1 MFDKVIFVS
10 AKESI
15 RLERLM
21 NRNGI
26 SKEDAETYNSMEEK
40 IKKAI
45 IIIAVILGSFIV
57 LLLALYLSKYGLSS
71 NKLIKIITP
80 EEIIF

>member
-1 MFDKVIFVS
+1 
-10 AKESI
+10 
-15 RLERLM
+15 
-21 NRNGI
+21 
-26 SKEDAETYNSMEEK
+26 MEEK

-45 IIIAVILGSFIV
+45 IIIAVILGSFII

-71 NKLIKIITP
+71 NKLIKIIAP